1 MTQSLSRITQ
11 FVRLV
16 LVAFLMAILV
26 NMGISVAHR
35 PHDVVTHVEVSPNYQ
50 QDQTVLIV
58 VRNNLY
64 RSSDG
69 GVSWQRITKG
79 LDYSSLFITDLEL
92 SQQNDGFAFL
102 GTLGDGIYRSS
113 DKGLTWQNTSKG
125 LDELTI
131 DHIIVSPTSSKIV
144 LASISDR
151 LYLTQNSGDSWQQVF
166 QSKNPIEALGF
177 SNDGK
182 LVIAANTKELLVSRD
197 SGATWQ
203 ASDRSASG
211 LPLDSPIVAIEPML
225 GGPVGSMWLG
235 TETQGIFQTTDQ
247 SKTWTKQVTPIANEL
262 IKDIKIIPDSQNE
275 PQLFVSTANTGLFY
289 WDGQEWQGKTQGLII
304 DPQAEDMK
312 QPSFTELEFSTDGSV
327 SFLAGFDGLFKS
339 EDRGKIGKT

>member
-1 MTQSLSRITQ
+1 MIHSLSRIMK

-16 LVAFLMAILV
+16 LLAFLIALLV

-35 PHDVVTHVEVSPNYQ
+35 PHDVVTHVEVSSNYQ
-50 QDQTVLIV
+50 QDRTLLIV

-69 GVSWQRITKG
+69 GTSWQRITQG
-79 LDYSSLFITDLEL
+79 LDYSSLFITDIEL
-92 SQQNDGFAFL
+92 SQQNDGLAFL

-125 LDELTI
+125 LDELAI
-131 DHIIVSPTSSKIV
+131 DNIIVSPTSSKIV

-166 QSKNPIEALGF
+166 QSKSPIEALGF

-182 LVIAANTKELLVSRD
+182 LVIAANTNELLVSRD

-203 ASDRSASG
+203 ASDRAASG
-211 LPLDSPIVAIEPML
+211 VPLDSSIVAIESML
-225 GGPVGSMWLG
+225 GGPVGSMWLA
-235 TETQGIFQTTDQ
+235 TETQGIFQTTDKG
-247 SKTWTKQVTPIANEL
+247 KTWTK
-262 IKDIKIIPDSQNE
+262 
-275 PQLFVSTANTGLFY
+275 
-289 WDGQEWQGKTQGLII
+289 
-304 DPQAEDMK
+304 
-312 QPSFTELEFSTDGSV
+312 
-327 SFLAGFDGLFKS
+327 
-339 EDRGKIGKT
+339 

>member
-1 MTQSLSRITQ
+1 MTQSLSRIMK
-11 FVRLV
+11 FLRLV

-35 PHDVVTHVEVSPNYQ
+35 PHDVVTHIEVSPNYQ

-69 GVSWQRITKG
+69 GASWQRITQG
-79 LDYSSLFITDLEL
+79 LDYSSLFITDIEL
-92 SQQNDGFAFL
+92 SQQNDGLAFL
-102 GTLGDGIYRSS
+102 GTRGDGIYRSS

-125 LDELTI
+125 LDELVI

-151 LYLTQNSGDSWQQVF
+151 LYLTQNSGESWQQVF
-166 QSKNPIEALGF
+166 QSKSPIETLGF

-203 ASDRSASG
+203 ASDRAASG
-211 LPLDSPIVAIEPML
+211 VPLDSPIVAIESMVV
-225 GGPVGSMWLG
+225 GPVSSMWLA

-247 SKTWTKQVTPIANEL
+247 GKTWKKQVSPIANEL
-262 IKDIKIIPDSQNE
+262 VKDIKIIPGSQNE

-289 WDGQEWQGKTQGLII
+289 WDGQEWQPRTQGLII

-339 EDRGKIGKT
+339 EDRMIYAKH